1 MVRLGVKS
9 YGIMRRNGP
18 LHQRSNAA
26 RSVLSGSQKPVRPM
40 WTARHIWIAAACGAF
55 ALHVGSV
62 VFVVTIFRTVEP
74 VVELGAPGQLTAPVA
89 TPSSLPAGPDT
100 QQSVDAIQSHD
111 ESRPVPQKE
120 LPPPP
125 NVTDQST
132 LVVAPDKPKPT
143 PTHDRHVKP
152 PRPKSEASSA
162 QATANSGAE
171 TARQAQ
177 RSVTQAQG
185 FGESKQ
191 LVRSSWQ
198 REMMA
203 YIEQHKRYP
212 ADRGQQSAQITVRFS
227 LDRTGRML
235 SKGIVRGSGDPS
247 FDAAAMSMLQRSDP
261 VPPPPPLIADENLS
275 FTLPIVFRGPGH
287 G

>member
-1 MVRLGVKS
+1 
-9 YGIMRRNGP
+9 MRT
-18 LHQRSNAA
+18 
-26 RSVLSGSQKPVRPM
+26 V
-40 WTARHIWIAAACGAF
+40 RHIWIAAACVAF

-62 VFVVTIFRTVEP
+62 VFVVTIFRAVDP
-74 VVELGAPGQLTAPVA
+74 AVELGAPGQVIGIELTAPVA
-89 TPSSLPAGPDT
+89 TPSSLPTGPDT
-100 QQSVDAIQSHD
+100 QLSVDAMESHE
-111 ESRPVPQKE
+111 ESSSVPQNE
-120 LPPPP
+120 LPPPPP

-132 LVVAPDKPKPT
+132 PVVTPDKPKPT

-191 LVRSSWQ
+191 RVRSSWQ
-198 REMMA
+198 REMMS

-212 ADRGQQSAQITVRFS
+212 VDRGQQNAQLTVRFS
-227 LDRTGRML
+227 LDRGGHML
-235 SKGIVRGSGDPS
+235 SKSIVKGSGDPS

-275 FTLPIVFRGPGH
+275 FTLPIVFRAPGH